1 MQQAEFWCTSIF
13 LLYTNL
19 TLYSDCLLLSL
30 LSTDV
35 NYALANLHSYAN
47 NASGQALAN
56 EPVLEEENV
65 VLLEDDLVEDDD
77 DDW

>member
-1 MQQAEFWCTSIF
+1 
-13 LLYTNL
+13 
-19 TLYSDCLLLSL
+19 

-47 NASGQALAN
+47 NARGQALAN

-77 DDW
+77 DDAW

>member
-1 MQQAEFWCTSIF
+1 M
-13 LLYTNL
+13 
-19 TLYSDCLLLSL
+19 
-30 LSTDV
+30 STDV

-47 NASGQALAN
+47 DASGQALKN

-77 DDW
+77 DDAW

>member
-1 MQQAEFWCTSIF
+1 MS
-13 LLYTNL
+13 
-19 TLYSDCLLLSL
+19 SSLSL

-47 NASGQALAN
+47 DASRQALAN

-77 DDW
+77 DDDW

>member
-1 MQQAEFWCTSIF
+1 LS
-13 LLYTNL
+13 
-19 TLYSDCLLLSL
+19 SSLSL

-47 NASGQALAN
+47 DASGQALAN

-77 DDW
+77 DDAW